1 MSMMVL
7 RPHREGALQAV
18 TSLFEDDVVRKVDC
32 GRCSAGHKGH
42 HARAA
47 GHGGQHVACRGHDDG
62 PRDHATRTAIAPWK
76 PPTTTLTGLR
86 VAARRFVGRR
96 SVNVVGSKL
105 RGQLA
110 CWEAVQCDRLRQLL
124 ARVAAAAA
132 LPGVGLPT
140 ALDPKGG
147 ACT

>member
-1 MSMMVL
+1 MAGRRL
-7 RPHREGALQAV
+7 GARRRRQAV
-18 TSLFEDDVVRKVDC
+18 VLQGLWALRRGQCD
-32 GRCSAGHKGH
+32 
-42 HARAA
+42 RAA
-47 GHGGQHVACRGHDDG
+47 RV
-62 PRDHATRTAIAPWK
+62 
-76 PPTTTLTGLR
+76 LTGPR

-96 SVNVVGSKL
+96 SVNVVGFKL
-105 RGQLA
+105 RDQLA